1 MLLSEMSSAQLTAL
15 SEKLADEYK
24 GFMAKE
30 LKLDMSRG
38 KPGADQ
44 LNLSNDMMDILTS
57 KDNFKSENGF
67 DVRNYGLLD
76 GIPEAKV
83 LFSQMMGV
91 SEKEIIV
98 GGNSSLNLMYDMI
111 SRNMLVG
118 NIDSEKPWGKCE
130 KIKFL
135 CPAPGYDRHFGV
147 CEALG
152 IEMITVPMTATG
164 PDMNVVEELVAADDS
179 IKGIWCVPM
188 YSNPDGITYS
198 DETVKRFAALKPK
211 ACDFRI
217 FWDNAYCVHHL
228 TEKPD
233 VLLNILDEC
242 KKVGND
248 NLVYIFS
255 STSKVSFSGSG
266 VSMLAA
272 SQANI
277 AFTMKQLNFQTI
289 GYDKINQLRHVRYF
303 KNMDGILEKMNE
315 HKKILAPK
323 FDAVLE
329 ILNRELTPF
338 GIAEWNKPNGGYF
351 ISVNTM
357 NGCATL
363 VVELCKKAGVVLTP
377 AGATF
382 PYGKDP
388 DDKNIRLAPTF
399 PPVSEVVLA
408 AELFCLAIK
417 IASVQKLLTK

>member
-164 PDMNVVEELVAADDS
+164 PDMNVVEELVDADDS